1 MLKQEFLDKLKAG
14 LNGLPQSDLEERL
27 TFYSE
32 IIDDRIEEGLSE
44 EEAVSGIGT
53 VDEVISRIVEETPLT
68 KLVKEK
74 VKPKRTLRAWEIVLL
89 VLGSP
94 LWIPLLFAVSCIFIA
109 AYVVLWSLIV
119 CLWAAEVGFAGYSA
133 RGIIY
138 FFVLLFGGEAI
149 AGVAVLGTGMIFI
162 GLSILLFFG
171 CIEAT
176 KGILRLTK
184 NLTFGI
190 KSLFIG
196 KESAK

>member
-14 LNGLPQSDLEERL
+14 LKGLPSGDIEERL
-27 TFYSE
+27 NFYSE

-44 EEAVSGIGT
+44 EEAVSQIGG
-53 VDEVISRIVEETPLT
+53 VDDVIARIVAETPLT

-94 LWIPLLFAVSCIFIA
+94 IWLSLLFAVMCAFFAVYI
-109 AYVVLWSLIV
+109 VLWSLNV
-119 CLWAAEVGFAGYSA
+119 CLWAVEVCFVSSSAMGIVLFFVNLFSGEMLAGFA
-133 RGIIY
+133 
-138 FFVLLFGGEAI
+138 LL
-149 AGVAVLGTGMIFI
+149 GVGMIFI
-162 GLSILLFFG
+162 GLSIFLLLG
-171 CIEAT
+171 SIKAT

-190 KSLFIG
+190 KRLFIR
-196 KESAK
+196 KENVE